1 MVGMKGRSGRKPD
14 TSGWIARAVALYIPS
29 FVSGHKKGKKQY
41 TQIHWFRLFKKIYGS
56 RATSLSPY
64 NWQEQIRRMIRACVI
79 DYTDRNG
86 WFCECTHDGGTRL
99 VRWHFRHDHSCT
111 KCGYEPNKLERHRTQ
126 REVDIH
132 TPAPRRSEV
141 AKQPLKVCPVH
152 NRPFERTDRV
162 MVAGVQCKVPKCPSC
177 KGVK

>member
-1 MVGMKGRSGRKPD
+1 MVGMKGRSGRKPSD
-14 TSGWIARAVALYIPS
+14 SGWIARAVALYIPS
-29 FVSGHKKGKKQY
+29 FVMGHKKGKKQY
-41 TQIHWFRLFKKIYGS
+41 EQIHWFKLFKKIYGS

-86 WFCECTHDGGTRL
+86 WFCECTGSRL
-99 VRWHFRHDHSCT
+99 VRWHFQHDHSCN
-111 KCGYEPNKLERHRTQ
+111 KCGYEPNKLERYRTQ

-152 NRPFERTDRV
+152 NRPFERTDMV
-162 MVAGVQCKVPKCPSC
+162 MVAGVQCKVPKCPEC
-177 KGVK
+177 K

>member
-1 MVGMKGRSGRKPD
+1 MVGMKGRSGRKPSD
-14 TSGWIARAVALYIPS
+14 SGWIARAVALYIPS
-29 FVSGHKKGKKQY
+29 FVIGHKKGKKQY
-41 TQIHWFRLFKKIYGS
+41 EQIHWFKLFKKIYGS

-86 WFCECTHDGGTRL
+86 WFCECTGSRL
-99 VRWHFRHDHSCT
+99 VRWHFQHDHSCN
-111 KCGYEPNKLERHRTQ
+111 KCGYEPNKLERYRTQ

-152 NRPFERTDRV
+152 NRPFERTDMV
-162 MVAGVQCKVPKCPSC
+162 MVAGVQCKVPKCPEC
-177 KGVK
+177 K